1 MILFQKIFIE
11 RAIMK
16 RKSQFLLLFS
26 MLCYTTI
33 YANETTSTFS
43 EEIPYTLYT
52 QEKKI
57 CIHRSPKKSEEKD
70 NSLCQEYRLETPEIS
85 TIKLHNKLKKRMK
98 QALKPY
104 FKAFEEKCNKKD
116 VLKEFT
122 NNFDIKGDWYEH
134 IRVVPYA
141 YTDSTYTLLENR
153 VSYTG
158 GTHGSNELL
167 LHLYDRKNNNELEL
181 NDIFNKSEIEQLSK
195 IAEKKYRQE
204 KKLKATDSMKKA
216 GWFKDK
222 FQLTNNF
229 CLTHKGILFH
239 YNSYEIK
246 PYAEGDTE
254 IFLTN
259 KELSSITKN
268 NPYFASKKPFFQ
280 SDVGE
285 DLTIY
290 AYIIDSDTIELKVV
304 NTSKKIKTHKNWLS
318 LSFPNLELK
327 KSSVQLL
334 KSDFESFHV
343 YEKGRKI
350 FNKTL
355 KKNINA
361 KYPLLEA
368 EGEATN
374 KKNKKILDFKMN
386 IPSDIKNIQLYL
398 RATYKDKNETIT
410 SPNNNKNIGQQ
421 GYANY
426 QISIPIEK

>member
-1 MILFQKIFIE
+1 
-11 RAIMK
+11 MK

-26 MLCYTTI
+26 TIFYTTI
-33 YANETTSTFS
+33 YAKSIPSTFS

-57 CIHRSPKKSEEKD
+57 CIHRSPNKSEDKD
-70 NSLCQEYRLETPEIS
+70 NSLCQEYRLETPEIN
-85 TIKLHNKLKKRMK
+85 TLKLNDKLKKRIK

-116 VLKEFT
+116 SLKEFY
-122 NNFDIKGDWYEH
+122 NNFDVKGTWYDY
-134 IRVVPYA
+134 ISLVPYA
-141 YTDSTYTLLENR
+141 YTDSTYTLLENHI
-153 VSYTG
+153 SYIG
-158 GTHGSNELL
+158 GAHGSNEVRF
-167 LHLYDRKNNNELEL
+167 HLYDRKNNNELKL
-181 NDIFNKSEIEQLSK
+181 KDIFNKSEIIQLSK

-204 KKLKATDSMKKA
+204 KKLKPTDSMKKA
-216 GWFKDK
+216 EWFNDEFK
-222 FQLTNNF
+222 LTNNF
-229 CLTHKGILFH
+229 CLTYRGMLFH
-239 YNSYEIK
+239 YNPYEIQ
-246 PYAEGDTE
+246 PYANGDTE

-259 KELSSITKN
+259 KELSSITKG

-290 AYIIDSDTIELKVV
+290 AYTIDSDTIELKIV
-304 NTSKKIKTHKNWLS
+304 NTSQKTKTHKNWLS
-318 LSFPNLELK
+318 LSFPSLELK
-327 KSSVQLL
+327 KNNIQLL
-334 KSDFESFHV
+334 KSDFKIFHV

-350 FNKTL
+350 FNKMV
-355 KKNINA
+355 KKNIKA

-374 KKNKKILDFKMN
+374 KGNKKILDFKMS
-386 IPSDIKNIQLYL
+386 IPHDIKNIQLYI

-410 SPNNNKNIGQQ
+410 SPNNHKNIGQQ

-426 QISIPIEK
+426 QISIPVEK

>member
-1 MILFQKIFIE
+1 
-11 RAIMK
+11 MK
-16 RKSQFLLLFS
+16 RKSQFVLLFS
-26 MLCYTTI
+26 TIFYTTI
-33 YANETTSTFS
+33 YAKATPAKFA
-43 EEIPYTLYT
+43 EEIPYTLQT

-57 CIHRSPKKSEEKD
+57 CIHRSPKKSEDKD
-70 NSLCQEYRLETPEIS
+70 NSLCLEYRLETPELNS
-85 TIKLHNKLKKRMK
+85 LKLNEQLKNRIE
-98 QALKPY
+98 QSLKPY
-104 FKAFEEKCNKKD
+104 FKIFDKKCNQKD
-116 VLKEFT
+116 ELKEFED
-122 NNFDIKGDWYEH
+122 NFDVKGRWYEH
-134 IRVVPYA
+134 IRLVPYA

-158 GTHGSNELL
+158 GAHGHNEVIF
-167 LHLYDRKNNNELEL
+167 HLYDKKNNKELEL
-181 NDIFNKSEIEQLSK
+181 KDIFNKSEIEQLIK
-195 IAEKKYRQE
+195 IAEKKYREE
-204 KKLKATDSMKKA
+204 KKLKPTDSMKKA

-229 CLTHKGILFH
+229 CLTYKGMLFY
-239 YNSYEIK
+239 YNSYEVQ
-246 PYAEGDTE
+246 PYAEGHTE

-259 KELSSITKN
+259 KELSSIIKN

-290 AYIIDSDTIELKVV
+290 AYTIDSDTIELKVV
-304 NTSKKIKTHKNWLS
+304 NTSKKIRSHKTWLS
-318 LSFPNLELK
+318 LSFPSLELK

-334 KSDFESFHV
+334 KSDFEIFHV

-350 FNKTL
+350 FNKTV
-355 KKNINA
+355 KKNIKA

-368 EGEATN
+368 EGEATKDKG
-374 KKNKKILDFKMN
+374 KKVLDFKIN
-386 IPSDIKNIQLYL
+386 IPRDIKNIQLYI

-426 QISIPIEK
+426 QISIPVEK